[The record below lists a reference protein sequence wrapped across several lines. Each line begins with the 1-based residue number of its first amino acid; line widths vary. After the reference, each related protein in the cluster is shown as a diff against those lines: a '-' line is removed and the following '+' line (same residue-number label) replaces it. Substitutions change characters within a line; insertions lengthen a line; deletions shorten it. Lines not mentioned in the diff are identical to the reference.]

1 MRDMERIPVSG
12 EIYRHFKNKLY
23 QIITVAKHSETG
35 EELVIYQALYG
46 DFSVY
51 ARPLA
56 MFVSEVDHEKYPDV
70 TQKYRFERVE
80 RETLRAAKQE
90 QSAPQ
95 GSPAVQEKS
104 AQQRISAEEKVSGG
118 EKPSDTRE
126 AEEPEVNPRLMQFLD
141 ADDFEEK
148 YNILVGMRDE
158 IDDNLLN
165 AMAVSI
171 DAVLPEG
178 DLSERYDALKY
189 TVRTRGRYESLRL
202 R

>member
-118 EKPSDTRE
+118 EKPSNTRE

>member
-80 RETLRAAKQE
+80 RETLGAAKQE

-118 EKPSDTRE
+118 ERPSDTRE

>member
-12 EIYRHFKNKLY
+12 EIYRYFKNKLY

-80 RETLRAAKQE
+80 REELGAA
-90 QSAPQ
+90 
-95 GSPAVQEKS
+95 EKS
-104 AQQRISAEEKVSGG
+104 GAKEEPAGRNVSGG
-118 EKPSDTRE
+118 WNQPGVKEETTEQNVSGGQEP
-126 AEEPEVNPRLMQFLD
+126 AESEVNPRLMQFLD

-148 YNILVGMRDE
+148 YNVLVGMRDE

-189 TVRTRGRYESLRL
+189 TVRTRQRYESLRL

>member
-80 RETLRAAKQE
+80 RETLRAAKQIF
-90 QSAPQ
+90 SA
-95 GSPAVQEKS
+95 GEK
-104 AQQRISAEEKVSGG
+104 AADGEKLSGG
-118 EKPSDTRE
+118 QNQFVVQRPSDTRE

>member
-80 RETLRAAKQE
+80 REALGAAKQE

-118 EKPSDTRE
+118 ERPSDTRE
-126 AEEPEVNPRLMQFLD
+126 AEEPEVNPKLMQFLD

>member
-51 ARPLA
+51 ARPRA